1 MSGPMSDPISSEE
14 LMRYLDDELDP
25 SGRALVEEA
34 LAVSTELRREL
45 AVYRSMQ
52 SDLAGLAGPARPVP
66 SVWSAV
72 NRRLTRP
79 VGWILM
85 VGGFVLWAG
94 YGAWVFAT
102 SPANPVEKLGL
113 GALAVGFLI
122 LLGATIFDRLREW
135 NTDPYRDIER

>member
-1 MSGPMSDPISSEE
+1 MTETISNEE

-25 SGRALVEEA
+25 PGRARVEAA
-34 LAVSTELRREL
+34 LSTSTELRREL
-45 AVYRSMQ
+45 AIFRGLQ
-52 SDLAGLAGPARPVP
+52 SDLAGLPDPVRPGD

-85 VGGFVLWAG
+85 VAGFVLWAG

-102 SPANPVEKLGL
+102 SPADPVEKLAV

-135 NTDPYRDIER
+135 KTDPYRDIER

>member
-1 MSGPMSDPISSEE
+1 MTDSISNEE

-25 SGRALVEEA
+25 RGRARVEAA
-34 LAVSTELRREL
+34 LAASTELQREL
-45 AVYRSMQ
+45 AIFRSMQ
-52 SDLAGLAGPARPVP
+52 SDLAGLPDPGRPGP

-102 SPANPVEKLGL
+102 SPANPIEKLAL

-135 NTDPYRDIER
+135 KTDPYRDIER

>member
-1 MSGPMSDPISSEE
+1 MTRSISNEE

-25 SGRALVEEA
+25 PDRARVDAA
-34 LAVSTELRREL
+34 LATSTELQREL
-45 AVYRSMQ
+45 AIFRSMQ
-52 SDLAGLAGPARPVP
+52 SDLAGLPDPARPAP
-66 SVWSAV
+66 SVWTAV

-85 VGGFVLWAG
+85 VAGFVLWAG

-102 SPANPVEKLGL
+102 SPANPVEKLGV

-135 NTDPYRDIER
+135 KTDPYRDVER

>member
-1 MSGPMSDPISSEE
+1 MSESISNED

-25 SGRALVEEA
+25 PGRARVEAA
-34 LAVSTELRREL
+34 LLRSTELQREL
-45 AVYRSMQ
+45 SIYRAMHT
-52 SDLAGLAGPARPVP
+52 DLAGLPGGEGPAP

-85 VGGFVLWAG
+85 VTGFVLWAG

-102 SPANPVEKLGL
+102 SPANPVEKLGV
-113 GALAVGFLI
+113 GALVVGFLI
-122 LLGATIFDRLREW
+122 LLGATIFERLQEW
-135 NTDPYRDIER
+135 KTDPYRDIER

>member
-1 MSGPMSDPISSEE
+1 MTDTISNEE

-25 SGRALVEEA
+25 RGRARVETA
-34 LAVSTELRREL
+34 LARSTELRREL
-45 AVYRSMQ
+45 SIYRSMR
-52 SDLAGLAGPARPVP
+52 SDLAGLPDPIRPGPSIWA
-66 SVWSAV
+66 AV

-85 VGGFVLWAG
+85 VCGFVLWAG

-102 SPANPVEKLGL
+102 SPANPVEKLAV

-135 NTDPYRDIER
+135 KTDPYRDVER